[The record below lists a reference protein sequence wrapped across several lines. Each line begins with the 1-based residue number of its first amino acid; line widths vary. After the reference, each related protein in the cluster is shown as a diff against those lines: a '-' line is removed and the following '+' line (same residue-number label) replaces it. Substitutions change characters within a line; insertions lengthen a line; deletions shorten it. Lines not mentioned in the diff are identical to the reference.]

1 MRYLSSPRVVA
12 DTREGPSG
20 VPGIL
25 RDLGA
30 RVELRLLDVADYVI
44 GDRAIER
51 KTIDDFASSLFS
63 GRLFEQAKRLVESY
77 VSPVM
82 VIEGDLRTALQK
94 VSRPRV
100 FWGSLVSLV
109 LQYEIRPFF
118 TPDKQ
123 HTAELIF
130 TYAVHLSRRRRG
142 IPPFI
147 ARKPRIS
154 TDAQAQLL
162 IVGSLPSIGPRLA
175 LRLLERFGTVR
186 RIFEATRSELAVR
199 GGIGGARAQR
209 VASVL
214 DLPYRHVRVL
224 GRQATLRPE
233 E

>member
-1 MRYLSSPRVVA
+1 M

-94 VSRPRV
+94 VSRR
-100 FWGSLVSLV
+100 
-109 LQYEIRPFF
+109 EFF
-118 TPDKQ
+118 GDHWFRLFCNMKYG
-123 HTAELIF
+123 HS
-130 TYAVHLSRRRRG
+130 SRQISN
-142 IPPFI
+142 IPQN
-147 ARKPRIS
+147 S
-154 TDAQAQLL
+154 
-162 IVGSLPSIGPRLA
+162 SLPMRSIFPEGGEGSHHSLPGSHEYRQM
-175 LRLLERFGTVR
+175 LRLN
-186 RIFEATRSELAVR
+186 
-199 GGIGGARAQR
+199 
-209 VASVL
+209 
-214 DLPYRHVRVL
+214 Y
-224 GRQATLRPE
+224 
-233 E
+233 